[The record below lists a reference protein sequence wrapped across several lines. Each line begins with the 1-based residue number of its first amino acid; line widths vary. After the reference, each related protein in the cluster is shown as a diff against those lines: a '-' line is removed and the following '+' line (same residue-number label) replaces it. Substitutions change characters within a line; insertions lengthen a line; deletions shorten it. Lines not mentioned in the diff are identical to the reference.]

1 MMFER
6 MTKGRLKW
14 NPEQVSMAAIFVGAL
29 SLRLFYLMENR
40 GINPFFDAPIVD
52 ARSYLELAQRIV
64 GGDWMGG
71 DIPFWQPPAF
81 PYLLALVVGICGD
94 SIFTAARVGHAILG
108 ASSTLL
114 VYRLARRP
122 CDRATATLAAVGTAL
137 YGPLLYFEAELLS
150 VALEVFLYLL
160 LLLML
165 ARAQERNQ
173 PLDWVLAGLTAGL
186 ATITRP
192 NVLIFVLPFADYM
205 LKSIYGDEAYIN
217 DACDFRVAFQNWK
230 HFQTV
235 SGEGYWRSLRG
246 RDLEWAAAGV
256 FRERG
261 WKVSTTATTGDGGVD
276 LVLKYANTTFFCQ
289 CKGHVK
295 PVSVGAVREIA
306 GVCAAS
312 SAIPML
318 IVVNGVTGPAL
329 TTAKELSVVVWDRAQ
344 LAAFARGDLALS

>member
-1 MMFER
+1 MMLEPTKAEIARRKKVAARSALADAVSRSSSEKKVEPTRADFGLPSDFDFEEFDAF
-6 MTKGRLKW
+6 LKKR
-14 NPEQVSMAAIFVGAL
+14 ERL
-29 SLRLFYLMENR
+29 SLAVKLIIF
-40 GINPFFDAPIVD
+40 AIVAAAFVFALHD
-52 ARSYLELAQRIV
+52 DSEDPNFMMSYL
-64 GGDWMGG
+64 
-71 DIPFWQPPAF
+71 
-81 PYLLALVVGICGD
+81 
-94 SIFTAARVGHAILG
+94 
-108 ASSTLL
+108 
-114 VYRLARRP
+114 
-122 CDRATATLAAVGTAL
+122 
-137 YGPLLYFEAELLS
+137 GPLAYS
-150 VALEVFLYLL
+150 Y
-160 LLLML
+160 
-165 ARAQERNQ
+165 
-173 PLDWVLAGLTAGL
+173 
-186 ATITRP
+186 
-192 NVLIFVLPFADYM
+192 VLIFVLPFADYI

-235 SGEGYWRSLRG
+235 SGEGYWRALRG

-318 IVVNGVTGPAL
+318 IVVNGVTGPAFK
-329 TTAKELSVVVWDRAQ
+329 TAKELSVVVWDRAQ